1 MPPSRLER
9 LLNLTAALLTAPRPL
24 TAAEVAERVP
34 GYPLP
39 AGGATFKRAFERD
52 KDSLR
57 DMGIPLVLTPIEGV
71 DPPVEGYVIPRDQYE
86 LRDPGLEPDELA
98 ALHLAAAAVELEGL
112 RGSSALW
119 KLGGAPPSGN
129 GATEAATAAVAPL
142 PATPLLVPL
151 FEAVAERTPV
161 TFAYRGEEREVE
173 PWRLAF
179 RRGHWYLEG
188 FDRDRG
194 AERQFRLDRVEGE
207 VALGES
213 GTAATTPAPAR
224 GGAPPPPAPRPWQ
237 YGEGDPVVASLL
249 VDADQAPWA
258 ADRLGDEAVTERR
271 ADGAV
276 VFALPVTNREAFR
289 SFVLGFLDHAEVLAP
304 PELRDDVAAWL
315 RGLVDA

>member
-24 TAAEVAERVP
+24 TSAEIAERVP

-39 AGGATFKRAFERD
+39 AGSATFKRAFERD

-57 DMGIPLVLTPIEGV
+57 EMGIPLVLASIEGV

-112 RGSSALW
+112 RGGSALW
-119 KLGGAPPSGN
+119 KLGGAPPPRD
-129 GATEAATAAVAPL
+129 ADAATAAVAPL

-151 FEAVAERTPV
+151 FAAVAARTPV
-161 TFAYRGEEREVE
+161 RFSYRGEDREVE

-188 FDRDRG
+188 FDRARE
-194 AERQFRLDRVEGE
+194 AERQFRLDRVEGD
-207 VALGES
+207 VVPGEP
-213 GTAATTPAPAR
+213 GTAASTPAPAR
-224 GGAPPPPAPRPWQ
+224 GGAPRPWQ
-237 YGEGDPVVASLL
+237 YGEGEPVVAQLL

-258 ADRLGDEAVTERR
+258 VDRLGDDVVAEQRS
-271 ADGAV
+271 DGAI

-289 SFVLGFLDHAEVLAP
+289 SFVLGFLDHAEVLGP

-315 RGLVDA
+315 RALAS

>member
-1 MPPSRLER
+1 MAIPRLER

-24 TAAEVAERVP
+24 TSAEVAERVP

-39 AGGATFKRAFERD
+39 AGSATFKRAFERD

-57 DMGIPLVLTPIEGV
+57 DMGIPLVLAPIEGV

-129 GATEAATAAVAPL
+129 GSTEAATAAVAPL

-151 FEAVAERTPV
+151 FEAVAARTPV
-161 TFAYRGEEREVE
+161 TFTYRGEARDVE

-194 AERQFRLDRVEGE
+194 AERQFRLDRVEGT
-207 VALGES
+207 VVLGER
-213 GTAATTPAPAR
+213 GTAVTTPAPAR
-224 GGAPPPPAPRPWQ
+224 GGAPRPWQ
-237 YGEGDPVVASLL
+237 YGEGDPVVAQLL
-249 VDADQAPWA
+249 VDGDQAPWA
-258 ADRLGDEAVTERR
+258 ADRLGDDAVAERR
-271 ADGAV
+271 PDGAV

-289 SFVLGFLDHAEVLAP
+289 SFVLGFLDHAEVLGP
-304 PELRDDVAAWL
+304 PELRDDLASWL
-315 RGLVDA
+315 RALVDA

>member
-1 MPPSRLER
+1 MSRLER

-24 TAAEVAERVP
+24 TSAEVAERVP

-39 AGGATFKRAFERD
+39 PGSATFKRAFERD
-52 KDSLR
+52 QDSLR
-57 DMGIPLVLTPIEGV
+57 EMGIPLLLTPIEGV

-112 RGSSALW
+112 RSGSALW
-119 KLGGAPPSGN
+119 KLGGSPPDADP
-129 GATEAATAAVAPL
+129 GAAEAASAAVAPL

-188 FDRDRG
+188 FDRGRG
-194 AERQFRLDRVEGE
+194 AERQFRLDRVDGAVTPGE
-207 VALGES
+207 AGS
-213 GTAATTPAPAR
+213 ASTTPAPAR
-224 GGAPPPPAPRPWQ
+224 GGAPRPWQ
-237 YGEGDPVVASLL
+237 FGEGDAVVARLL

-258 ADRLGDEAVTERR
+258 VDRLGEEAVAERR
-271 ADGAV
+271 PDGAV
-276 VFALPVTNREAFR
+276 ELALPVTNREAFR
-289 SFVLGFLDHAEVLAP
+289 SFVLGFLDHAEVLGP
-304 PELRDDVAAWL
+304 PELRDDLTAWL
-315 RGLVDA
+315 RDLAVA

>member
-1 MPPSRLER
+1 MAPTRLER

-39 AGGATFKRAFERD
+39 AGSPTFKRAFERD

-57 DMGIPLVLTPIEGV
+57 DMGIPLVLAPIEGV

-112 RGSSALW
+112 RGSTALW
-119 KLGGAPPSGN
+119 KLGGPAPAGD

-188 FDRDRG
+188 FDRARA
-194 AERQFRLDRVEGE
+194 AERQFRLDRVEGD
-207 VALGES
+207 VARGEA

-224 GGAPPPPAPRPWQ
+224 AGAPRPWQ

-258 ADRLGDEAVTERR
+258 VDRLGDDVVAERR

-289 SFVLGFLDHAEVLAP
+289 SFVLGFLDHAEVLGP
-304 PELRDDVAAWL
+304 PALRDDLTTWL
-315 RGLVDA
+315 RALTAA

>member
-1 MPPSRLER
+1 MGGVPPSRLER

-39 AGGATFKRAFERD
+39 AGSATFKRAFERD

-57 DMGIPLVLTPIEGV
+57 EMGIPLVLAPIEGV

-86 LRDPGLEPDELA
+86 LRDPGLAADELA

-112 RGSSALW
+112 RGGTALW
-119 KLGGAPPSGN
+119 KLGGAPAAGDGSP
-129 GATEAATAAVAPL
+129 EAATAAVAPL

-161 TFAYRGEEREVE
+161 TFTYRGDVREVE

-188 FDRDRG
+188 FDRGRG
-194 AERQFRLDRVEGE
+194 AERQFRLDRVEGD
-207 VALGES
+207 VALGQA

-224 GGAPPPPAPRPWQ
+224 GGAPRPWQ
-237 YGEGDPVVASLL
+237 YGEGEPVVASLL

-258 ADRLGDEAVTERR
+258 VDRLGDEVVAERR
-271 ADGAV
+271 PDGAV

-289 SFVLGFLDHAEVLAP
+289 SFVLGFLDHAEVLGP
-304 PELRDDVAAWL
+304 PELRDDLVAWL
-315 RGLVDA
+315 RALTAA

>member
-1 MPPSRLER
+1 MLAMAPSRLER

-39 AGGATFKRAFERD
+39 AGSATFKRAFERD

-57 DMGIPLVLTPIEGV
+57 DMGIPLVLASIEGV

-112 RGSSALW
+112 RGGSALW
-119 KLGGAPPSGN
+119 KLGGAPPAGN
-129 GATEAATAAVAPL
+129 GSAEPATAAVAPL

-151 FEAVAERTPV
+151 FAAVADRTPV
-161 TFAYRGEEREVE
+161 TFSYRTEEREVE

-188 FDRDRG
+188 FDRARG
-194 AERQFRLDRVEGE
+194 AERQFRLDRVEGA
-207 VALGES
+207 VALGQP

-224 GGAPPPPAPRPWQ
+224 AGAPRPWQ
-237 YGEGDPVVASLL
+237 YGEGEPVVARVL

-258 ADRLGDEAVTERR
+258 VDRLGEEAVAERR
-271 ADGAV
+271 PDGAV

-289 SFVLGFLDHAEVLAP
+289 SFVLGFLDHAEVLGP
-304 PELRDDVAAWL
+304 PELRDDVASWL
-315 RGLVDA
+315 RALVAS

>member
-1 MPPSRLER
+1 MATSRLER

-39 AGGATFKRAFERD
+39 AGSATFKRAFERD

-57 DMGIPLVLTPIEGV
+57 EMGIPLVLAPVEGV

-86 LRDPGLEPDELA
+86 LRDPGLDPDELA

-112 RGSSALW
+112 RAGSALW
-119 KLGGAPPSGN
+119 KLGGAPPDGGDPTS
-129 GATEAATAAVAPL
+129 ATADVAPL

-161 TFAYRGEEREVE
+161 SFAYRGEEREVE

-179 RRGHWYLEG
+179 RRGHGYLEG
-188 FDRDRG
+188 FDRGRG

-207 VALGES
+207 VALGAP
-213 GTAATTPAPAR
+213 GTAEQVPE
-224 GGAPPPPAPRPWQ
+224 PPRAGAPRPWQ
-237 YGEGDPVVASLL
+237 FGEGEAVVARLL

-258 ADRLGDEAVTERR
+258 LDRLGDDVVDERR
-271 ADGAV
+271 ADGAI

-289 SFVLGFLDHAEVLAP
+289 SFVLGFLDHAEVLGP
-304 PELRDDVAAWL
+304 PELRDDVADWL
-315 RGLVDA
+315 RAVAAA

>member
-1 MPPSRLER
+1 MATSRLER

-24 TAAEVAERVP
+24 TAAEIAERVP

-39 AGGATFKRAFERD
+39 AGGPTFKRAFERD

-57 DMGIPLVLTPIEGV
+57 EMGIPLVLAPVEGFE
-71 DPPVEGYVIPRDQYE
+71 PPVEGYVIPRDQYE

-112 RGSSALW
+112 RGGSALW
-119 KLGGAPPSGN
+119 KLGGSPPDG
-129 GATEAATAAVAPL
+129 GDPAAAAADVAPL

-151 FEAVAERTPV
+151 FGAVAERTPV
-161 TFAYRGEEREVE
+161 SFAYRGEGREVE

-188 FDRDRG
+188 FDRGRG

-207 VALGES
+207 VALGQP
-213 GTAATTPAPAR
+213 GTAEQVPEPAR
-224 GGAPPPPAPRPWQ
+224 AGAPRPWQ
-237 YGEGDPVVASLL
+237 FGEGEAVVARLL

-258 ADRLGDEAVTERR
+258 LDRLGDDVVDERR
-271 ADGAV
+271 SDGAL

-289 SFVLGFLDHAEVLAP
+289 SFVLGFLDHAEVLGP
-304 PELRDDVAAWL
+304 PELRDDLTAWL
-315 RGLVDA
+315 RALTAA

>member
-1 MPPSRLER
+1 MAVAPSRLER

-39 AGGATFKRAFERD
+39 AGSATFKRAFERD

-57 DMGIPLVLTPIEGV
+57 DMGIPLVLAPIEGV

-86 LRDPGLEPDELA
+86 LRDPGLAPDELA

-119 KLGGAPPSGN
+119 KLGGAPPAG
-129 GATEAATAAVAPL
+129 GEAGDAASAAVAPL

-161 TFAYRGEEREVE
+161 TFSYRGEEREVE

-188 FDRDRG
+188 FDRARG
-194 AERQFRLDRVEGE
+194 AERQFRLDRVEGG
-207 VALGES
+207 VALGDP
-213 GTAATTPAPAR
+213 GTAASTPAPAR
-224 GGAPPPPAPRPWQ
+224 SGAPRPWQ
-237 YGEGDPVVASLL
+237 YGEGDAVVASLL

-258 ADRLGDEAVTERR
+258 LDRLGEDVLAERR
-271 ADGAV
+271 PDGSL

-289 SFVLGFLDHAEVLAP
+289 SFVLGFLDHAEVLGP
-304 PELRDDVAAWL
+304 PELRDDLAAWL
-315 RGLVDA
+315 RALSAA